1 MPHRRHKSACPC
13 PGSGIRRGAVLKHTS
28 ALYLRHA
35 YLTDRND
42 GAARHRT
49 MTTSRL
55 TNTRRDRG
63 GQIGRGRQRGT
74 TATVGVACDAAA
86 VSGGG
91 TGGRER
97 GWRDKPP
104 EGKQTTGVVA
114 ARTHHHHPAILRS
127 AQAEWPCSD
136 TDAREAEGRGLL
148 GGSDP
153 REQREEHQADGA
165 ARAGGGAE

>member
-1 MPHRRHKSACPC
+1 MPHRRHKSVCPC

-86 VSGGG
+86 VSGGERG
-91 TGGRER
+91 TGTGVGGTNPRRGSKRPEWLLRER
-97 GWRDKPP
+97 TI
-104 EGKQTTGVVA
+104 TTQ
-114 ARTHHHHPAILRS
+114 PSS
-127 AQAEWPCSD
+127 AQPRLSGLAATRTP
-136 TDAREAEGRGLL
+136 GR
-148 GGSDP
+148 P
-153 REQREEHQADGA
+153 
-165 ARAGGGAE
+165 RAGGSSAGQIHANRAKSARQAAGPGRGGAE